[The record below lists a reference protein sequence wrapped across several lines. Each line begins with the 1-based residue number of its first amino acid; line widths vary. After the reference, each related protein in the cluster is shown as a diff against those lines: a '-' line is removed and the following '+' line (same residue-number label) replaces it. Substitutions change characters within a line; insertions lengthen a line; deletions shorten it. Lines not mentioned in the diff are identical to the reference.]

1 MIENRLIERVY
12 RLEDEFE
19 PQTIPTK
26 GLLEVEVMDSPMR
39 KGRATFGHL
48 DTNAVRWCMLVL
60 ENASREEAS
69 VSVATI
75 LRSALDILHISV
87 LHPLLP
93 I

>member
-1 MIENRLIERVY
+1 MSENRLIERVY
-12 RLEDEFE
+12 RLEEEFE

-26 GLLEVEVMDSPMR
+26 GLLEVEVMHSPMR
-39 KGRATFGHL
+39 EGRATFPHL

-60 ENASREEAS
+60 ENASREEGS
-69 VSVATI
+69 VSVTTI
-75 LRSALDILHISV
+75 LQSALDILHISV